1 MSTDKSVAIGVELS
15 GGGASIALVDRRGR
29 VLQRCFARTLRGRPA
44 IATLEPYIRAIDTIL
59 AYAHAEKL
67 RVKGLGVSIPGTLDA
82 TNRRPIQI
90 PTLPSLNDFPLYDF
104 LEARYKL
111 PVYLY
116 VDVDAALLGEHRFGA
131 GKGYSRLLFVTV
143 NAVVGAALVVDGRVE
158 RAAPEYVGHIS
169 HMLVAS
175 HGPMCSCG
183 KRGCINT
190 LVSIEAMQKMV
201 QRALR
206 RGEETSLRQRLLN
219 REYFSSKLLA
229 EEAVRGDSVALQVY
243 GEVGRW
249 LGTATAKYISL
260 FDPNILIIGGGV
272 LSASDLLLAQVQ
284 ASLLAQTAIE
294 VRERVEVVP
303 ARLGNDAVV
312 LGVVVPL
319 FA

>member
-15 GGGASIALVDRRGR
+15 GGGASVALVDRRGR
-29 VLQRCFARTLRGRPA
+29 VLQRCIARTLRGRPA

-59 AYAHAEKL
+59 AYAHVEKL

-111 PVYLY
+111 PIFLH
-116 VDVDAALLGEHRFGA
+116 VDVDAALLGEHRFGV

-143 NAVVGAALVVDGRVE
+143 SAVVGVALVVDGRVE
-158 RAAPEYVGHIS
+158 REAPEYVGHIS

-175 HGPMCSCG
+175 HGPLCSCG

-190 LVSIEAMQKMV
+190 LVSMEAMQKMV